1 MSQQKVEQN
10 KKLQQNRKKIVARE
24 KWIRRLWALLG
35 LVLALLII
43 GWVAY
48 SIHAKVEA
56 NRKANPTTTEVD
68 LSDLMNFN
76 LDNDDS
82 AK

>member
-10 KKLQQNRKKIVARE
+10 KKLKQNRKKIVARE

-48 SIHAKVEA
+48 SIDAKVEA

>member
-10 KKLQQNRKKIVARE
+10 KKLKQNRKKIVARE

-48 SIHAKVEA
+48 SIHAKV
-56 NRKANPTTTEVD
+56 
-68 LSDLMNFN
+68 
-76 LDNDDS
+76 
-82 AK
+82 